1 MSPCSLFLVPIISST
16 ILFAQMQKEKIDES
30 LNLKTIEKENKGL
43 KRDLLINNFLKQDTT
58 TAEEAYETLKFIDN
72 MDTKLFTNFAIKY
85 KHDETLAV
93 VQCMNMPISSLIN
106 SYADCIKIGL
116 TYDEASSLPY
126 SELTKII
133 KVTSEKYPDFS
144 KKLKVLSSV
153 IPFTKIIT
161 LEKDDFYDIYL
172 NVSNEF
178 REKYFNYK
186 LPRKTFFRIFEDKKN
201 FENYLKINILNRKFD
216 IVNNS
221 LLAIDDTSLNSN
233 SSFLLGIN
241 ALALK
246 KQNKAKAFF
255 INALNKLTNENNKNR
270 ILFWLYKSTN
280 EPQYLNDI
288 ISNKSHNI
296 YTILAK
302 EILLKKDFEIKN
314 NSFEN
319 DKFKTIVE
327 AKSFNTN
334 KKSNIIKEY
343 LNYKNKNGLIA
354 LLDSNFKADEDINN
368 YLAYELISSKELEE
382 FLFNYYSFIKLN
394 KEKKIKLSSIFESL
408 NL

>member
-1 MSPCSLFLVPIISST
+1 
-16 ILFAQMQKEKIDES
+16 MQKEKIDES

-144 KKLKVLSSV
+144 KKLKVLSSA
-153 IPFTKIIT
+153 IPFTKITI